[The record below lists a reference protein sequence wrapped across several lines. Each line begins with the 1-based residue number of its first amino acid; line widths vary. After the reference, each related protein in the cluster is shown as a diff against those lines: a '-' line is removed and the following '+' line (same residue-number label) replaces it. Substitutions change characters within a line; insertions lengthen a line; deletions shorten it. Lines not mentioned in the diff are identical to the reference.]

1 MDVPD
6 LERKKRSIFR
16 NALPLLGLL
25 VFLIIVFLFL
35 DLQLPLQISLFI
47 LGVVLLVE
55 GADWVVSTAGF
66 LARSLG
72 IPPLLIGLF
81 VVSFF
86 TSIPEFAVSG
96 YAAYTGNEDL
106 LFGNLIGSV
115 IVTLGLVLGTSA
127 LFSPLVVESFTVL
140 LEAPFLLLAAVVLF
154 VLSFRLFDFG
164 SADYVIGS
172 IDGVLLILFFLLFLG
187 YTWRHTV
194 LQESK
199 KVSEEFSQEFTI
211 GYTFFRTCVVFLVGF
226 VAILFG
232 AKFVV
237 SSSSALA
244 HAFGVSDAIIGL
256 TLVSVGTAL
265 PEFVVSLVGLMKKE
279 YDLVVG
285 NILGA
290 NIITLLLIPGVISLF
305 TPLHIDPH
313 ILFIDM
319 IVLIVFAAIFQVFI
333 TTDKTVT
340 RREGFILLL
349 LYLLYF
355 GYLVWYALF

>member
-1 MDVPD
+1 MDIANI
-6 LERKKRSIFR
+6 EQKKRIISR
-16 NALPLLGLL
+16 NALPLIGILVLL
-25 VFLIIVFLFL
+25 IFVFLFFHI
-35 DLQLPLQISLFI
+35 QLPLQISLFI
-47 LGVVLLVE
+47 LGVILLVE

-66 LARSLG
+66 LARSIG

-81 VVSFF
+81 VVAFF

-96 YAAYTGNEDL
+96 YAAYTGNDDL

-164 SADYVIGS
+164 SADYILGW
-172 IDGVLLILFFLLFLG
+172 IDGLLLILFFLLFLG
-187 YTWRHTV
+187 YTWKHTV

-199 KVSEEFSQEFTI
+199 KVIEEFSEEFTL
-211 GYTFFRTCVVFLVGF
+211 GYPFIRTCVVFLLGF
-226 VAILFG
+226 AGILLG
-232 AKFVV
+232 ATFVV
-237 SSSSALA
+237 NSSTALA
-244 HAFGVSDAIIGL
+244 YAFGVSDALIGL
-256 TLVSVGTAL
+256 TLVAVGTAL

-290 NIITLLLIPGVISLF
+290 NIITLLLIPGIISLF
-305 TPLHIDPH
+305 TPLHVDPH
-313 ILFIDM
+313 ILFVDM
-319 IVLIVFAAIFQVFI
+319 IVLIGFAAFFQVFI

-340 RREGFILLL
+340 KREGLILLIF
-349 LYLLYF
+349 YLLYF
-355 GYLVWYALF
+355 CYLLWYALF

>member
-1 MDVPD
+1 MDLPA
-6 LERKKRSIFR
+6 LERIKKGIFR

-25 VFLIIVFLFL
+25 VVLVFVFLFL

-47 LGVVLLVE
+47 LGVFLLVE
-55 GADWVVSTAGF
+55 GADWVVSTASF
-66 LARSLG
+66 LARNVG

-81 VVSFF
+81 VVAFF

-96 YAAYTGNEDL
+96 YAAYTGNQDL

-164 SADYVIGS
+164 SAEYVIGS

-194 LQESK
+194 LAESK
-199 KVSEEFSQEFTI
+199 RVSEEFSQDFTL
-211 GYTFFRTCVVFLVGF
+211 GYPFLRTCVVFLVGF

-237 SSSSALA
+237 NSSTAIA
-244 HAFGVSDAIIGL
+244 HTFGVSDAVIGL
-256 TLVSVGTAL
+256 TLVAVGTAL
-265 PEFVVSLVGLMKKE
+265 PEFVVSLVGLLKKE

-290 NIITLLLIPGVISLF
+290 NIIILLLIPGILSLF

-319 IVLIVFAAIFQVFI
+319 IVLIGFAAFFQVFI

-340 RREGFILLL
+340 RREGFVLLVFYI
-349 LYLLYF
+349 LYLC
-355 GYLVWYALF
+355 YLIWYALF